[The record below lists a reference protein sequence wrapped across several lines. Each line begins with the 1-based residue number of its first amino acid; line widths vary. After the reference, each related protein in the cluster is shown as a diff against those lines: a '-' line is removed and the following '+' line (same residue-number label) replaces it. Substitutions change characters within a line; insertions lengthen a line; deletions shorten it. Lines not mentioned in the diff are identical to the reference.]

1 MLKKF
6 LMPYHPYYI
15 DYFPS
20 KMEITSESIYEFYEV
35 PIPSEPSL
43 NETPPIEEGAD
54 SSMDDTE
61 VAVREFSTLYEL
73 YEVPIPS
80 EPSLNEP
87 PNEPPKA
94 IEEVLVDSSLD
105 NTVEAV
111 RELSSIYELYEVPI
125 PSEPS
130 LNEPPAIEE
139 GVDTSMDKTEV
150 AVREFNR
157 MYKEPKTMLIL
168 EKDKQ
173 LKNLSEMPDD
183 PGIATAW
190 HQEECKKAESTY
202 EEIHD
207 YLE

>member
-1 MLKKF
+1 
-6 LMPYHPYYI
+6 
-15 DYFPS
+15 
-20 KMEITSESIYEFYEV
+20 
-35 PIPSEPSL
+35 
-43 NETPPIEEGAD
+43 
-54 SSMDDTE
+54 MDDTE
-61 VAVREFSTLYEL
+61 VAVRELSRMLEL

-87 PNEPPKA
+87 PKT
-94 IEEVLVDSSLD
+94 IEERVNSSMD
-105 NTVEAV
+105 NTEVAV
-111 RELSSIYELYEVPI
+111 REVSSIYELYEVPI

-139 GVDTSMDKTEV
+139 GVDTSPPAIEEGVDTSMENTEV

-157 MYKEPKTMLIL
+157 KYKEPKTMLIL

-183 PGIATAW
+183 PEIETRG
-190 HQEECKKAESTY
+190 HQEESKTAKSTY

>member
-15 DYFPS
+15 DFFPS

-43 NETPPIEEGAD
+43 NEPPPIKEGAD
-54 SSMDDTE
+54 SSMDDIE
-61 VAVREFSTLYEL
+61 VAFREFSRMLEL

-87 PNEPPKA
+87 PNEPPKT
-94 IEEVLVDSSLD
+94 IVEGVDSSMD
-105 NTVEAV
+105 NAEVAV
-111 RELSSIYELYEVPI
+111 REVGSIYELYEVPI

-130 LNEPPAIEE
+130 LNEPPSIEE
-139 GVDTSMDKTEV
+139 GVDTSMDNTEV

-157 MYKEPKTMLIL
+157 MYKEPKTVLLL

-183 PGIATAW
+183 PEIVTRG
-190 HQEECKKAESTY
+190 HQEESKKAKSTY